1 MESQTI
7 VTAFDPSA
15 LPRWAREDDHVV
27 ALCEKSLAF
36 RCDVFDAR
44 TPAMKR
50 LLKREAARLAHNKKG
65 V

>member
-1 MESQTI
+1 MESQT
-7 VTAFDPSA
+7 VTKTFDPSA
-15 LPRWAREDDHVV
+15 LPRWAQKDDNVV

-50 LLKREAARLAHNKKG
+50 LLKREARRLAHEKKE